1 MVDSY
6 EVLGI
11 QKPVSLED
19 IKKVYGKQT
28 LKWQLEK
35 NEEPTWIFKQ
45 VAEVYEV
52 LLDAK
57 E

>member
-28 LKWQLEK
+28 LK
-35 NEEPTWIFKQ
+35 
-45 VAEVYEV
+45 
-52 LLDAK
+52 
-57 E
+57 